1 VKYKSLPLLI
11 GSFLLILLS
20 WFGLNLSNS
29 GLTIRSW
36 SQAGIPMLL
45 VAPKTTQPVPG
56 VLIAH
61 GFAASKQLMQGY
73 AYTFARAG
81 YGVLLWDFK
90 GHGANPAS
98 LNFSSLEPDFNV
110 ALTAIKEQP
119 EIDRARL
126 ALLGHSMGSG
136 VVMSAGVDRP
146 EEFQAT
152 IAVSPTGAAVTPQAP
167 KNLQLQA
174 GSWEPGFVA
183 NARRLLQQAGG
194 AGRGRLLVVVPNVEH
209 ITILFSHNS
218 HQEALNWLNRAFNL
232 TSTSNY
238 VDWRMGW
245 YGLHLVGW
253 LLLLKAIAGAAPRA
267 IAGAMPRQ
275 PQEIIN
281 RQKASLGLLLAPFAA
296 TGITLLIN
304 RSAEIQNL
312 GGIMVGGA
320 IALWMGLAGLAW
332 LGAIDKFPRPQ
343 IEALLWGIGLFLLLW
358 MALGLMGQVVWLQ
371 WWLIPRR
378 LVLWFFLSVACLPW
392 FLAAGIVQQ
401 SQTTKQRIWWWL
413 GQTVAVIAG
422 LIATILL
429 IPKLGFIFLLIPI
442 FPLIFA
448 MLSFAAAQ
456 FSQPWTNALASTCLF
471 AWAIAAAFP
480 LSS

>member
-1 VKYKSLPLLI
+1 VKYKFLPLLI
-11 GSFLLILLS
+11 ASFFLILLS

-36 SQAGIPMLL
+36 SQAGIPMLF

-61 GFAASKQLMQGY
+61 GFAGSKQLMQGY

-90 GHGANPAS
+90 GHGANPTS
-98 LNFSSLEPDFNV
+98 LNFTSLEPDFNV

-119 EIDRARL
+119 EIDSTKL

-136 VVMSAGVDRP
+136 VVMSAGVDRL

-152 IAVSPTGAAVTPQAP
+152 IAVSPTGADVTPQAP

-194 AGRGRLLVVVPNVEH
+194 EEKGRSLTIVPNVEH
-209 ITILFSHNS
+209 ITILFSHTS
-218 HQEALNWLNRAFNL
+218 HQAALNWLNRAFNL

-238 VDWRMGW
+238 TDWRMGW
-245 YGLHLVGW
+245 YALHLVGW
-253 LLLLKAIAGAAPRA
+253 LLLLKAIAWAA
-267 IAGAMPRQ
+267 PRQ
-275 PQEIIN
+275 PQETIN
-281 RQKASLGLLLAPFAA
+281 RQKASLGLVLAPLAA

-304 RSAEIQNL
+304 RGVEIHNL

-332 LGAIDKFPRPQ
+332 LGVMKKFPRPQ
-343 IEALLWGIGLFLLLW
+343 IAALLWGIGLFIWLW
-358 MALGLMGQVVWLQ
+358 IALGLMGQVVWLQ

-378 LVLWFFLSVACLPW
+378 LVLWVFLAVACLPW

-413 GQTVAVIAG
+413 GQTIAVIVG

-456 FSQPWTNALASTCLF
+456 FPQPWSNAIASTCLF
-471 AWAIAAAFP
+471 GWAIAAAFP